1 MAKQRAKS
9 KPKREVGEQ
18 ETHVADTRKE
28 PTFSEADMRKADEQ
42 GWRIFETDARG
53 LEIERVDEY
62 GVFEDDNQ
70 AEDYVIRQAARG
82 DKTAQKALK
91 IVSAIRVYHVKVN
104 LAINLPYPILS
115 KDWDKALWQAI
126 QERVAAGDEHDVKEC
141 VVLEDVTLAERLEED

>member
-1 MAKQRAKS
+1 MAKHRAKS

-18 ETHVADTRKE
+18 ETRVADMRKE
-28 PTFSEADMRKADEQ
+28 PEFRELDQRKADEQ
-42 GWRIFETDARG
+42 GWGIFETDSRG

-62 GVFEDDNQ
+62 GVFENDNQ

-91 IVSAIRVYHVKVN
+91 IVSAIKIYHVKLS
-104 LAINLPYPILS
+104 LAINLPYPIPS

-126 QERVAAGDEHDVKEC
+126 QERVKVGDEHDVKEC
-141 VVLEDVTLAERLEED
+141 VVLEDVTLAERLEEV